1 MDTLIDSLRAKT
13 TETNQA
19 TVARD
24 LRITQAMLSMVLAGK
39 RGIGRKVLVGVINA
53 YPELTGEAI
62 EHLRRIP

>member
-1 MDTLIDSLRAKT
+1 MNALIDSLRAKS

-19 TVARD
+19 TVARE

-39 RGIGRKVLVGVINA
+39 RRIGRKVLVGIVNA

-62 EHLRRIP
+62 EHLRRI